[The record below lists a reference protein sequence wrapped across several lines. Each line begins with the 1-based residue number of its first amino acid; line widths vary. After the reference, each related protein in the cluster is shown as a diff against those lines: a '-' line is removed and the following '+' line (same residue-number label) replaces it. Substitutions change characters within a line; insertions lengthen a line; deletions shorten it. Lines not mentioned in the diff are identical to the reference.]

1 VVHNR
6 RSVSL
11 WFEESPRDPDG
22 TPLWLGVLSTA
33 DHGNCDEMLGSV
45 TDQPHAQRTAY
56 PVPFMLISEDGASLG
71 TGRGSSDVVPT
82 ELDLPDFPQP
92 AEMTGRSL
100 ILKQALDL

>member
-1 VVHNR
+1 
-6 RSVSL
+6 
-11 WFEESPRDPDG
+11 
-22 TPLWLGVLSTA
+22 
-33 DHGNCDEMLGSV
+33 
-45 TDQPHAQRTAY
+45 
-56 PVPFMLISEDGASLG
+56 MLISEDGASLG